1 MEQICS
7 LLVAEDDLDDQ
18 LILEECLADCGYD
31 GRIYFVKNGK
41 KVIDYLDGLAQDTQL
56 PKLIVLDLNM
66 PILNGTQTLF
76 ELKQNNRYT
85 KIPVV
90 IYSTSDNEH
99 EKRKCMNFG
108 AVDYLVKPISIAE
121 SDAMTKR
128 LMEFLYCCPQNTQIF
143 ADTY

>member
-1 MEQICS
+1 MEQVCS

-31 GRIYFVKNGK
+31 GCIHFVKNGK
-41 KVIDYLDGLAQDTQL
+41 KVMDYLEGLTQETEL

-76 ELKQNNRYT
+76 ELKQNSRYT

-90 IYSTSDNEH
+90 IYSTSNNEH
-99 EKRKCMNFG
+99 EKRKCMNYG

-128 LMEFLYCCPQNTQIF
+128 LMEFL
-143 ADTY
+143 

>member
-1 MEQICS
+1 M
-7 LLVAEDDLDDQ
+7 VAEDDLDDQ

-31 GRIYFVKNGK
+31 GRIHFVKNGK

-128 LMEFLYCCPQNTQIF
+128 LMEFL
-143 ADTY
+143 

>member
-1 MEQICS
+1 MERGCS

-31 GRIYFVKNGK
+31 DCIHFVKNGK
-41 KVIDYLDGLAQDTQL
+41 KVMEYLDGLKQDTEL

-76 ELKQNNRYT
+76 ELKQNSRYT

-90 IYSTSDNEH
+90 VYSTSDNEH

-128 LMEFLYCCPQNTQIF
+128 LMEFL
-143 ADTY
+143 

>member
-1 MEQICS
+1 MTDS
-7 LLVAEDDLDDQ
+7 L
-18 LILEECLADCGYD
+18 
-31 GRIYFVKNGK
+31 R
-41 KVIDYLDGLAQDTQL
+41 TR
-56 PKLIVLDLNM
+56 KLIVLDLNM

-85 KIPVV
+85 RIPVV

-128 LMEFLYCCPQNTQIF
+128 LMEFL
-143 ADTY
+143 

>member
-18 LILEECLADCGYD
+18 LILEECLGDYGYS
-31 GRIYFVKNGK
+31 GRIHFVKNGK
-41 KVIDYLDGLAQDTQL
+41 KVIDYLNGLVHDTEL
-56 PKLIVLDLNM
+56 PRLIVLDLNM

-76 ELKQNNRYT
+76 ELKQNARYME
-85 KIPVV
+85 IPVV

-99 EKRKCMNFG
+99 EKRKCMSFG

-128 LMEFLYCCPQNTQIF
+128 LMEFLV
-143 ADTY
+143 

>member
-18 LILEECLADCGYD
+18 LILEECLADCGYY
-31 GRIYFVKNGK
+31 GRIYIVKNGK

-56 PKLIVLDLNM
+56 TKLIVLDLNM

-90 IYSTSDNEH
+90 IYSTS
-99 EKRKCMNFG
+99 
-108 AVDYLVKPISIAE
+108 VI
-121 SDAMTKR
+121 
-128 LMEFLYCCPQNTQIF
+128 
-143 ADTY
+143 

>member
-128 LMEFLYCCPQNTQIF
+128 LMEFL
-143 ADTY
+143 

>member
-1 MEQICS
+1 M
-7 LLVAEDDLDDQ
+7 VAEDDLDDQ

-31 GRIYFVKNGK
+31 GCIHFVKNGK
-41 KVIDYLDGLAQDTQL
+41 KVIDYLDGLQQDTQL

-76 ELKQNNRYT
+76 ELKQNTRYT

-90 IYSTSDNEH
+90 IYSTSNNEH
-99 EKRKCMNFG
+99 ERRKCMNFG

-128 LMEFLYCCPQNTQIF
+128 LMEFL
-143 ADTY
+143 

>member
-1 MEQICS
+1 MEQICR

-18 LILEECLADCGYD
+18 LILEECLADYGYD
-31 GRIYFVKNGK
+31 GCIHFVKNGK
-41 KVIDYLDGLAQDTQL
+41 KVMDYLDGLTQDAEL

-76 ELKQNNRYT
+76 ELKQNARYT

-99 EKRKCMNFG
+99 EKRKCMGFG
-108 AVDYLVKPISIAE
+108 AVDYLVKPISIVE

-128 LMEFLYCCPQNTQIF
+128 LMEFL
-143 ADTY
+143 